1 MKKIFYIA
9 FCVLS
14 AIAFGSCQNITTDGV
29 TGITYYPVIT
39 LEGDSQII
47 VQKGTQYNEPGYSAV
62 LNGEDVTASVEVITN
77 LNTSKSGAY
86 SVTYKCVNADGFSTT
101 ASRKVIVL
109 DLKDAV
115 EGFYLT
121 SADSY
126 RDREGTITKYG
137 SSFEI
142 LVTNNDD
149 GTYSC
154 DDLLGGYYCQRAG
167 YGADY
172 ALAGIFSLDGSGNV
186 THISSSIPGWGDSAD
201 GITGTFNS
209 ETSTFDI
216 CTVYA
221 GMKFYVTM
229 TKE

>member
-9 FCVLS
+9 FCALS

-47 VQKGTQYNEPGYSAV
+47 VQKGTQYNEPGYTAV
-62 LNGEDVTASVEVITN
+62 LNGEDVTASVEVATN
-77 LNTSKSGAY
+77 LNTSKSGVY
-86 SVTYKCVNADGFSTT
+86 SVTYKCVNSDGFSAT

-115 EGFYLT
+115 EGLYLT

-126 RDREGTITKYG
+126 RDREGAITKYG

-142 LVTNNDD
+142 LVTNNGD

-154 DDLLGGYYCQRAG
+154 DDLLGGYYCQRQN
-167 YGADY
+167 YGTKY
-172 ALAGIFSLDGSGNV
+172 ALAGTFSLDGSGNV
-186 THISSSIPGWGDSAD
+186 KYISSFLSGWGDSATD
-201 GITGTFNS
+201 MTGTFNA
-209 ETSTFDI
+209 ETNTFDI

-221 GMKFYVTM
+221 GMNFYVIM
-229 TKE
+229 TKK

>member
-9 FCVLS
+9 FCALS

-109 DLKDAV
+109 DLNDAV
-115 EGFYLT
+115 EGLYLT

-126 RDREGTITKYG
+126 RDRAGAITKYG
-137 SSFEI
+137 SSFQI
-142 LVTNNDD
+142 LVTNNGD

-154 DDLLGGYYCQRAG
+154 DDILGGYYCQRQK
-167 YGADY
+167 YGTDY
-172 ALAGIFSLDGSGNV
+172 ALAGTFSLDDSGKV
-186 THISSSIPGWGDSAD
+186 KYISSFLSGWGDSASD
-201 GITGTFNS
+201 MTGSFDAGTKTFN
-209 ETSTFDI
+209 I

-221 GMKFYVTM
+221 GMNFYVTM

>member
-9 FCVLS
+9 FCALS

-77 LNTSKSGAY
+77 LNTGKSGAY

-101 ASRKVIVL
+101 ASRTVIVL
-109 DLKDAV
+109 DLNDAV
-115 EGFYLT
+115 EGLYLT

-126 RDREGTITKYG
+126 RDRAGAITKYG
-137 SSFEI
+137 SSFQI
-142 LVTNNDD
+142 LVTNNGD

-154 DDLLGGYYCQRAG
+154 DDILGGYYCQRQK
-167 YGADY
+167 YGTDY
-172 ALAGIFSLDGSGNV
+172 ALAGTFSLDGSGNV
-186 THISSSIPGWGDSAD
+186 KYISSFLSGWGDSASD
-201 GITGTFNS
+201 MTGSFDAGTK
-209 ETSTFDI
+209 TFDI

-221 GMKFYVTM
+221 GMNFYVTM